1 MASRVRIGGQPVH
14 PLLVVVPIAL
24 LTTAVMFDFASLT
37 TGWRWFGEIGY
48 WNLVAGLLTASM
60 ALVVGVV
67 ELIGVGVGRAGWRT
81 AEQYV
86 ALTAAMLALFGV
98 AWYDR
103 MQGGHAGGA
112 LTFVVELLALAAGGV
127 AVWQARSLVVHG
139 DVTSTT

>member
-1 MASRVRIGGQPVH
+1 MVSRARIGGQPVL
-14 PLLVVVPIAL
+14 PVLVVVPIAL
-24 LTTAVMFDFASLT
+24 LTVTVMFDFASLT
-37 TGWRWFGEIGY
+37 TGWRLFGELGY
-48 WNLVAGLLTASM
+48 WNLVAGLLTASI
-60 ALVVGVV
+60 ALAVGIV
-67 ELIGVGVGRAGWRT
+67 ELLGVGAGRAGWRT

-86 ALTAAMLALFGV
+86 ALTAAMLVLFGI

-112 LTFVVELLALAAGGV
+112 LSFIVELLALGAGGV